1 MYLSPISFAN
11 FHIAILNGI
20 KDSKIE
26 KKTKDK
32 QELGLIKEY
41 GIMLFESDSIYN
53 KYQFICKIYF
63 D

>member
-1 MYLSPISFAN
+1 MYLSLISFAN
-11 FHIAILNGI
+11 FHIAILNGFQE
-20 KDSKIE
+20 SKIE
-26 KKTKDK
+26 KTTKNK
-32 QELGLIKEY
+32 QKLGLIKEY